1 MLRKKPRIELLRV
14 VKNKNHNWKQT
25 IKFKAWFFGHD
36 AIMRFMTNSIIIH
49 MHFFLYASSTISI
62 FEKKS
67 ELIWMK
73 LDFHRLLPAHPQAL
87 LQLTEKMGNGK
98 SSKNGLLQRWQSRE
112 ISCIHTIGFSASL
125 IFQSFTLFCLISSHF
140 SFHTKMVWHSS
151 LTRDENSFSSLHNL
165 L

>member
-36 AIMRFMTNSIIIH
+36 DAIMRFMTNSIIIH

-62 FEKKS
+62 FEEKS

-87 LQLTEKMGNGK
+87 LQLTAQRRWETGKAPRTVYYRGDKVEKF
-98 SSKNGLLQRWQSRE
+98 L
-112 ISCIHTIGFSASL
+112 AS
-125 IFQSFTLFCLISSHF
+125 TP
-140 SFHTKMVWHSS
+140 
-151 LTRDENSFSSLHNL
+151 
-165 L
+165 